1 MIVTI
6 KSAEVKQGGRGDY
19 LSIRYIDTKDNS
31 EHGKAVFNTL
41 KEKWG
46 MVTNG
51 ATLEFKLDTKYNI
64 TDILPVADKLPPPVT
79 PKSTES
85 IKAQAVETP
94 PPPLKDNWVEKDKI
108 TRKSFERQTS
118 LNASVE
124 VAKLMGADKMTT
136 DKIIATAK
144 RFEAYLEYGV
154 DKEVQPVKSRLV
166 EEARKLGATEIKE
179 GG

>member
-6 KSAEVKQGGRGDY
+6 KSVEVKQGGRGDY

-46 MVTNG
+46 MITNG
-51 ATLEFKLDTKYNI
+51 ATLELKQDVKYNI
-64 TDILPVADKLPPPVT
+64 IDILPVADKLPPPVT

-85 IKAQAVETP
+85 IKPEVVKTESP
-94 PPPLKDNWVEKDKI
+94 NWAEKDKV
-108 TRKSFERQTS
+108 TRKSIERQTS
-118 LNASVE
+118 LNAAVE
-124 VAKLMGADKMTT
+124 VAKFIGADKVTT

-144 RFEAYLEYGV
+144 RFEAYLEYGTE
-154 DKEVQPVKSRLV
+154 EVQPVKSRLV
-166 EEARKLGATEIKE
+166 EQAKNLGAKEIPE
-179 GG
+179 GEEV